1 MRATVPASKTL
12 RIGELAARTG
22 RSVHA
27 IRWYE
32 AQGLI
37 PGVMRDVGG
46 RRVYR
51 DRHLSWLVLI
61 DRLRLTGMSIAQ
73 MRDYAALVKQGRGT
87 LRQQLALL
95 EAHRARVRANI
106 EEWTSALQLVEHKIE
121 LLDEW
126 IQTGKRPQPDAEPH
140 AVSVTATPSKR
151 RSKVAQR
158 SSKGSGARLPA
169 P

>member
-1 MRATVPASKTL
+1 MSAVVQSSPSKPI

-37 PGVMRDVGG
+37 PGVMRDAGG

-51 DRHLSWLVLI
+51 ERHLSWLELI

-73 MRDYAALVKQGRGT
+73 MREYAGLVKQGRGT
-87 LRQQLALL
+87 LPVQQDLL
-95 EAHRARVRANI
+95 RAHRERVQANI
-106 EEWTSALQLVEHKIE
+106 EQWTAALRVLDHKIR
-121 LLDEW
+121 LLDQW
-126 IQTGKRPQPDAEPH
+126 IETGVRP
-140 AVSVTATPSKR
+140 VATTDSGAPPKLSSPKR
-151 RSKVAQR
+151 R
-158 SSKGSGARLPA
+158 RLSVV
-169 P
+169 

>member
-1 MRATVPASKTL
+1 MSTTVPVSKAL
-12 RIGELAARTG
+12 RIGEVAARTG

-37 PGVMRDVGG
+37 PGVMRDAGG

-51 DRHLSWLVLI
+51 ERHLSWLVLI
-61 DRLRLTGMSIAQ
+61 DRLSLTGMSVAQ
-73 MRDYAALVKQGRGT
+73 MRDYAELVKQGRGT

-95 EAHRARVRANI
+95 EAHRARVHANI
-106 EEWTSALQLVEHKIE
+106 KEWASALQLLEHKIE

-126 IQTGKRPQPDAEPH
+126 IQTGKRPEPDTEPR
-140 AVSVTATPSKR
+140 AVSAVATPVKR
-151 RSKVAQR
+151 RSKVRQR
-158 SSKGSGARLPA
+158 SATTASARLPG

>member
-1 MRATVPASKTL
+1 MSTIVPVSKTL

-37 PGVMRDVGG
+37 PGVMRDAGG

-51 DRHLSWLVLI
+51 ERHLSWLVLI
-61 DRLRLTGMSIAQ
+61 DRLSLTGMSVAQ
-73 MRDYAALVKQGRGT
+73 IRDYAALVKQGRGT
-87 LRQQLALL
+87 LPQQLVLL
-95 EAHRARVRANI
+95 EAHRARVHANI
-106 EEWTSALQLVEHKIE
+106 EEWTSALQLLERKIE

-126 IQTGKRPQPDAEPH
+126 IQTGIRPQPDAEPG
-140 AVSVTATPSKR
+140 AVSAVAAPSRR
-151 RSKVAQR
+151 RSKIGQR
-158 SSKGSGARLPA
+158 SAKAVGTRLSGP
-169 P
+169 

>member
-1 MRATVPASKTL
+1 MSATVPASKSL

-37 PGVMRDVGG
+37 PGVMRDAAG

-51 DRHLSWLVLI
+51 EQHLSWLVLI
-61 DRLRLTGMSIAQ
+61 DRLRMTGMSIAQ
-73 MRDYAALVKQGRGT
+73 MREYASLVRQGRGT
-87 LRQQLALL
+87 LKVQYDLL
-95 EAHRARVRANI
+95 LAHRKRVQEKI
-106 EEWTSALQLVEHKIE
+106 DEWTSALQMLDRKIE

-126 IQTGKRPQPDAEPH
+126 IRTGKRPEGPAADHPA
-140 AVSVTATPSKR
+140 K
-151 RSKVAQR
+151 
-158 SSKGSGARLPA
+158 RLPA
-169 P
+169 QSRRRLSVA

>member
-1 MRATVPASKTL
+1 MSATSSVSKAL

-37 PGVMRDVGG
+37 PGVMRDAGG

-51 DRHLSWLVLI
+51 ERHLSWLVLI

-73 MRDYAALVKQGRGT
+73 VRDYAALVKQGRGT
-87 LRQQLALL
+87 LPQQLALL
-95 EAHRARVRANI
+95 QAHRARVHGNI
-106 EEWTSALQLVEHKIE
+106 EEWTAALQMLEYKIE
-121 LLDEW
+121 ALDEW
-126 IQTGKRPQPDAEPH
+126 IHTGKRPQPSGES
-140 AVSVTATPSKR
+140 VSMPAKVAPSKR
-151 RSKVAQR
+151 RSKVTRR
-158 SSKGSGARLPA
+158 SSKIVGARVVGP
-169 P
+169 

>member
-1 MRATVPASKTL
+1 MRAVISSSPSKPI

-37 PGVMRDVGG
+37 PGVMRDAGG

-51 DRHLSWLVLI
+51 ERHLSWLEFI

-73 MRDYAALVKQGRGT
+73 MREYAALVKQGRGT
-87 LRQQLALL
+87 LRVQQGLL
-95 EAHRARVRANI
+95 RAHRERVQANI
-106 EEWTSALQLVEHKIE
+106 EQWTAALNVLDYKIE
-121 LLDEW
+121 ALDQW
-126 IQTGKRPQPDAEPH
+126 IVTGIRPAAQADHGA
-140 AVSVTATPSKR
+140 AVATRKQQKR
-151 RSKVAQR
+151 RLRVA
-158 SSKGSGARLPA
+158 
-169 P
+169 